1 MTTSY
6 GDWQAGHL
14 HLGAAEL
21 YVVLNGPNASA
32 TEVFKLALHELI
44 GRGVLDAGFRQQG
57 SGPTTTRSALLL
69 PATSRPGKLRRPLR
83 NIMDVYNTVAQTSSE
98 SANGI
103 DVQDLA
109 RALRARHEG
118 KLSQWVTDEVV
129 GSLVEQGLY
138 SEEQVK
144 RLGLFV
150 ATSYEPTP
158 TGKAAQALLQA
169 SIERVKDQFSSWVSG
184 DRTRAAAFL
193 AIAGPAVLVIPELRP
208 EIERL
213 RPESPGAQKMMEAR
227 KETVA
232 TIADREFDVYRLV
245 DEAEDLTILDN
256 VIDYSGLERDRAS
269 EG

>member
-32 TEVFKLALHELI
+32 TEVFKLALHELV
-44 GRGVLDAGFRQQG
+44 GRGVLDASYRQEG
-57 SGPTTTRSALLL
+57 SGRTTTRRAVLL

-83 NIMDVYNTVAQTSSE
+83 NIMDVYNILAQTSSE
-98 SANGI
+98 SGNGI

-109 RALRARHEG
+109 RALRERHEG
-118 KLSQWVTDEVV
+118 KLRQWVTDEVV

-150 ATSYEPTP
+150 ATNYEPTP
-158 TGKAAQALLQA
+158 TGKAAQSVLKS
-169 SIERVKDQFSSWVSG
+169 SIEQTKDQFSSWASG
-184 DRTRAAAFL
+184 DRTRATAFL
-193 AIAGPAVLVIPELRP
+193 AIAWPAVLLMPELRP

-227 KETVA
+227 AETVA
-232 TIADREFDVYRLV
+232 TIADPEFDVYRLV
-245 DEAEDLTILDN
+245 DAAEEIKVLDN
-256 VIDYSGLERDRAS
+256 VINYSGLERDRAS